1 MKASRDAYSN
11 AGPQGGYIYFAKKVS
26 TEIADVVPNTPA
38 PGQVNLYVLMSD
50 GTIAGE
56 EIKGAVAAACNDDY
70 IRPLTDLVVV
80 ADPETVPYDIT
91 FTYYIS
97 RTTALSAADIEA
109 SVNAAVNE
117 YVSWQCAKLG
127 RDVNPSYLIGL
138 LMKTGIKRV
147 ELTAQRTCHYGME
160 VTILFRRL
168 RRLE

>member
-1 MKASRDAYSN
+1 
-11 AGPQGGYIYFAKKVS
+11 
-26 TEIADVVPNTPA
+26 
-38 PGQVNLYVLMSD
+38 
-50 GTIAGE
+50 
-56 EIKGAVAAACNDDY
+56 
-70 IRPLTDLVVV
+70 LTDLVVV

-147 ELTAQRTCHYGME
+147 ELTAPAHMPLRDGSDNTVPQVAQIGVIT
-160 VTILFRRL
+160 VTNGGY
-168 RRLE
+168 EDD